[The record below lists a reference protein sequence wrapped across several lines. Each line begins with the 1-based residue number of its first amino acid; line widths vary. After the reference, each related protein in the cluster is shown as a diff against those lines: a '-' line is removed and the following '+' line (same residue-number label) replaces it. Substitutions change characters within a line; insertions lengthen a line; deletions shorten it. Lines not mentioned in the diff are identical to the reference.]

1 MTDHPQDALKG
12 SASAPSAPVQKAVSD
27 AGPATPAAAPGSAIP
42 KGTLVPLFIGLM
54 LAMLLASLNQT
65 VFSTALPTI
74 VGELN
79 GVSSMVWVITA
90 FILATTIAMPIYGKL
105 GDQIGRK
112 PLLIFAIS
120 VFMAGSVVG
129 GLAPDMATLIV
140 ARVIQGLGGGGL
152 MILSQAAIA
161 DVVPARERGKYM
173 GIMGGVFALSSVIGP
188 LLGGWFTDGPGWR
201 WAFWINL
208 PIGVLAL
215 LAAIFFLKLPRK
227 DHGRLSLDWAGMAL
241 IAVATTSM
249 VLVTTWGGGTY
260 AWTDPL
266 ILGLIAVFVVA
277 AVAFVLVERR
287 AAEPLIPMTL
297 FRERNFVLTTIAG
310 LFVGVAMFGALGYMP
325 TYLQMSFGLEASV
338 AGLAMI
344 PMMGAMLVTST
355 VAGQL
360 VSKYGKY
367 KWYPV
372 VGAFVITG
380 AMALLSQMDPHQPI
394 WIVCTYMAVLGLGL
408 GLSMQILVL
417 IVQNTFPLT
426 MVGTATA
433 SNNYFRQIG
442 ATLGSSLVGSL
453 FATRL
458 ANLMTERIPAGAS
471 GQMGNAD
478 SLTPAAVQGL
488 PEPLHDTVI
497 TAYSDALTPIFL
509 WIAPLVLIAAVL
521 LCFVKEKPLAT
532 RIERAVEAEPLA
544 TGSMSIVSP
553 EAARATVPARD
564 DDGRV
569 TDPSPSADRKTD
581 RSEALSR

>member
-1 MTDHPQDALKG
+1 MTDTAQDARQG
-12 SASAPSAPVQKAVSD
+12 SASAPAPDTAQPAPSSAV
-27 AGPATPAAAPGSAIP
+27 P

-65 VFSTALPTI
+65 VFATALPTI

-79 GVSSMVWVITA
+79 GVSQMVWVITA
-90 FILATTIAMPIYGKL
+90 FILATTVVMPIYGKL

-112 PLLIFAIS
+112 PLLIAAIS
-120 VFMAGSVVG
+120 LFMVGSVVG
-129 GLAPDMATLIV
+129 GLSADMGMLIF
-140 ARVIQGLGGGGL
+140 ARVIQGIGGGGL
-152 MILSQAAIA
+152 MILAQASIA

-215 LAAIFFLKLPRK
+215 LAAIFFLKLPRRN
-227 DHGRLSLDWAGMAL
+227 HGRPTLDWGGMAL

-260 AWTDPL
+260 AWTDPI
-266 ILGLIAVFVVA
+266 ILGLMVLFAVA

-287 AAEPLIPMTL
+287 TAEPLIPMKL

-310 LFVGVAMFGALGYMP
+310 LFIGVAMFGALGYMP
-325 TYLQMSFGLEASV
+325 TYLQMAFGLEASV
-338 AGLAMI
+338 AGLMMI
-344 PMMGAMLVTST
+344 PMMGAMLITST

-360 VSKYGKY
+360 VSKHGKY

-372 VGAFVITG
+372 VGAFFIAG
-380 AMALLSQMDPHQPI
+380 AMVLMSSMDPHQPV
-394 WIVCTYMAVLGLGL
+394 WVACTYLALLGIGL

-417 IVQNTFPLT
+417 IVQNTFPLS

-453 FATRL
+453 FAVRL
-458 ANLMTERIPAGAS
+458 TNLMVERLPGAAS
-471 GQMGNAD
+471 GQMGSTE
-478 SLTPAAVQGL
+478 SLTPAAVSAL
-488 PEPLHDTVI
+488 PDPLHDTVI

-509 WIAPLVLIAAVL
+509 WIAPLGLFAAVL
-521 LCFVKEKPLAT
+521 LMFVTEKPLAT
-532 RIERAVEAEPLA
+532 RIERAVETEPLA
-544 TGSMSIVSP
+544 TGSLSIVSP
-553 EAARATVPARD
+553 NAVRAEAASEAFDGTPAEAAARQKQPAR
-564 DDGRV
+564 G
-569 TDPSPSADRKTD
+569 
-581 RSEALSR
+581 

>member
-1 MTDHPQDALKG
+1 MTTTSQDAHQG
-12 SASAPSAPVQKAVSD
+12 SASTPTSAV
-27 AGPATPAAAPGSAIP
+27 P

-65 VFSTALPTI
+65 VFATALPTI

-90 FILATTIAMPIYGKL
+90 FILATTIVMPIYGKL

-120 VFMAGSVVG
+120 VFMIGSVVG
-129 GLAPDMATLIV
+129 GLSADMGTLIV
-140 ARVIQGLGGGGL
+140 ARIIQGLGGGGL

-173 GIMGGVFALSSVIGP
+173 GVMGGVFALSSVIGP

-215 LAAIFFLKLPRK
+215 LAATFFLKLPRQ
-227 DHGRLSLDWAGMAL
+227 HGRPTLDWGGMAL
-241 IAVATTSM
+241 IATATTSM

-260 AWTDPL
+260 AWTDPV
-266 ILGLIAVFVVA
+266 ILGLIALFAVT

-287 AAEPLIPMTL
+287 TAEPLIPMTL
-297 FRERNFVLTTIAG
+297 FKERNFVLTTIAG
-310 LFVGVAMFGALGYMP
+310 LLIGVAMFGALGYMP
-325 TYLQMSFGLEASV
+325 TYLQMSFGLDATV

-344 PMMGAMLVTST
+344 PMMGAMLITST
-355 VAGQL
+355 TSGAL
-360 VSKYGKY
+360 VSRFGRY

-372 VGAFVITG
+372 AGALSIAA
-380 AMALLSQMDPHQPI
+380 AMVLLAQMDPHQPL
-394 WIVCTYMAVLGLGL
+394 WLACSYLGLLGVGLGL
-408 GLSMQILVL
+408 AMQNLVL
-417 IVQNTFPLT
+417 IVQNTFPVT

-453 FATRL
+453 FASRL
-458 ANLMTERIPAGAS
+458 VSLMAERLPAAS
-471 GQMGNAD
+471 AGQMGSAD
-478 SLTPAAVQGL
+478 SLTPAVVSGL
-488 PEPLHDTVI
+488 PEPVHDLVI

-509 WIAPLVLIAAVL
+509 WIAPLGLIAAVL
-521 LCFVKEKPLAT
+521 LMFVHEKPLAT
-532 RIERAVEAEPLA
+532 RIERSLEAEPA
-544 TGSMSIVSP
+544 TGTLSIDSEQP
-553 EAARATVPARD
+553 SRTTVPSDPAEADGAGPESERSSTDDLART
-564 DDGRV
+564 R
-569 TDPSPSADRKTD
+569 
-581 RSEALSR
+581 

>member
-1 MTDHPQDALKG
+1 MTTTSQDAHQG
-12 SASAPSAPVQKAVSD
+12 SASAPASS
-27 AGPATPAAAPGSAIP
+27 IP
-42 KGTLVPLFIGLM
+42 KGTLLPLFIGLM

-65 VFSTALPTI
+65 VFATALPTI

-120 VFMAGSVVG
+120 VFMIGSVVG
-129 GLAPDMATLIV
+129 GLSPDMGTLIF

-173 GIMGGVFALSSVIGP
+173 GVMGGVFALSSVVGP

-215 LAAIFFLKLPRK
+215 LAAIFLLKLPR
-227 DHGRLSLDWAGMAL
+227 HHQGRPTLDWGGMTL

-260 AWTDPL
+260 AWTDPI
-266 ILGLIAVFVVA
+266 ILGLIGLFVLA

-287 AAEPLIPMTL
+287 TAEPLIPMTL
-297 FRERNFVLTTIAG
+297 FKERNFVLTTIAG
-310 LFVGVAMFGALGYMP
+310 LCIGVAMFGALGYMP
-325 TYLQMSFGLEASV
+325 TYLQMSFGLDATV

-344 PMMGAMLVTST
+344 PMMGAMLITSIT
-355 VAGQL
+355 SGAL
-360 VSKYGKY
+360 VSKYGRY

-372 VGAFVITG
+372 AGALFIGGSMV
-380 AMALLSQMDPHQPI
+380 LLSLMDPHQPL
-394 WIVCTYMAVLGLGL
+394 WVACTYLGLLGVGL
-408 GLSMQILVL
+408 GLSMQNLVL
-417 IVQNTFPLT
+417 IVQNTFPIT

-453 FATRL
+453 FASRL
-458 ANLMTERIPAGAS
+458 VNLMSERLPASGA
-471 GQMGNAD
+471 GQMGSAE
-478 SLTPAAVQGL
+478 SLTPAAVSGL
-488 PEPLHDTVI
+488 PAPLHDVVI

-509 WIAPLVLIAAVL
+509 WIAPLGLIAAVL
-521 LCFVKEKPLAT
+521 LMFVYEKPLAT
-532 RIERAVEAEPLA
+532 RIERSLEAEPLA
-544 TGSMSIVSP
+544 TGSLSIVSEQP
-553 EAARATVPARD
+553 RRMTVHSEQPGSSDAGLDSERAPAEAQARTR
-564 DDGRV
+564 
-569 TDPSPSADRKTD
+569 
-581 RSEALSR
+581 

>member
-1 MTDHPQDALKG
+1 MTHRPEDALKG
-12 SASAPSAPVQKAVSD
+12 SASAPAAPVQKTVPD
-27 AGPATPAAAPGSAIP
+27 AGPATPPAASGSAIP

-129 GLAPDMATLIV
+129 GLAPDMGTLIV

-208 PIGVLAL
+208 PIGVVAL
-215 LAAIFFLKLPRK
+215 LAAIVFLKLPRNTQ
-227 DHGRLSLDWAGMAL
+227 GRPTLDWGGMAL
-241 IAVATTSM
+241 IAVATTAM

-260 AWTDPL
+260 AWTDPI
-266 ILGLIAVFVVA
+266 ILGLAALFVLA
-277 AVAFVLVERR
+277 AVGFVLVERR
-287 AAEPLIPMTL
+287 TAEPLIPMTL
-297 FRERNFVLTTIAG
+297 FRERNFVLTTISG
-310 LFVGVAMFGALGYMP
+310 LFIGVAMFGALGYMP

-338 AGLAMI
+338 AGLMMI
-344 PMMGAMLVTST
+344 PMMGAMLITST
-355 VAGQL
+355 VSGQL

-372 VGAFVITG
+372 VGAFIIAISMG
-380 AMALLSQMDPHQPI
+380 LLSLMDPHQPV
-394 WIVCTYMAVLGLGL
+394 WVACTYLGLLGIGL

-417 IVQNTFPLT
+417 VVQNTFPIS

-453 FATRL
+453 FAARL
-458 ANLMTERIPAGAS
+458 ANLFTERLPADGA
-471 GQMGNAD
+471 GQMGSAE
-478 SLTPAAVQGL
+478 SLTPDVIAGL

-509 WIAPLVLIAAVL
+509 WIAPLGVIAAVL
-521 LCFVKEKPLAT
+521 LMFLKQKPLAT
-532 RIERAVEAEPLA
+532 RIERSVEAEPLA
-544 TGSMSIVSP
+544 TGSMSIVSA
-553 EAARATVPARD
+553 EAARATIPAQAGE
-564 DDGRV
+564 GRGV
-569 TDPSPSADRKTD
+569 DESQPADQMKD
-581 RSEALSR
+581 RSEVLSR